1 MLRRSYPLVREGARH
16 GLLRKTDRRTAGP
29 QYSTGCDAYLD
40 YGRASDAVATNTAL
54 LEIRRNDCRPG
65 SDKSEECAAAK
76 QSLGYSE
83 MVAEDFQ
90 AALSIL
96 RDAEV
101 NFGAAAKPGDLE
113 PINR

>member
-1 MLRRSYPLVREGARH
+1 
-16 GLLRKTDRRTAGP
+16 
-29 QYSTGCDAYLD
+29 
-40 YGRASDAVATNTAL
+40 
-54 LEIRRNDCRPG
+54 
-65 SDKSEECAAAK
+65 
-76 QSLGYSE
+76 
-83 MVAEDFQ
+83 MVAKDFQ